1 MSVTINANSGSTNGY
16 QVNQNGIFLN
26 NNEKRSSGN
35 AIFGGNLKPLQDPV
49 EARKKQAQEK
59 AYKVVKD
66 AFANDRSVDDVIQAR
81 KDHYA
86 EMSKARDEAT
96 EQLKDITRM
105 IEESEEERP
114 DLVDQANKF
123 RKDIE
128 DANKQMRDDV
138 SDVKQIRLERLKTHP
153 MIDAEKEADS
163 ILDAANDDIKG
174 MLIQDAVDNID
185 KKQEENEEKAK
196 DASEEKKEKD
206 EQLEAAE
213 EKRAVQEAL
222 ILRTKEAIEEA
233 KSVQK
238 RNEAPDMEMEDMI
251 DLTKITT
258 SGSGKDVKQSL
269 DDIKSSMKVLE
280 ADLKGIKVD
289 QEA

>member
-26 NNEKRSSGN
+26 NKEKRSAEN
-35 AIFGGNLKPLQDPV
+35 TIFGGNLKPLQDPV

-59 AYKVVKD
+59 AYQVVKD
-66 AFANDRSVDDVIQAR
+66 AFANDRSVDDTIQAR

-96 EQLKDITRM
+96 AQLKDIQKM

-153 MIDAEKEADS
+153 MVDAEKEADS

-174 MLIQDAVDNID
+174 MLVEDAVDNID

-196 DASEEKKEKD
+196 DASDEKKEKE

>member
-26 NNEKRSSGN
+26 NKERRSAGN
-35 AIFGGNLKPLQDPV
+35 TIFGGNLKSLQDPV

-59 AYKVVKD
+59 AYKVVKE
-66 AFANDRSVDDVIQAR
+66 AFANDRFVDESIQSR
-81 KDHYA
+81 RDHYA

>member
-1 MSVTINANSGSTNGY
+1 M
-16 QVNQNGIFLN
+16 
-26 NNEKRSSGN
+26 
-35 AIFGGNLKPLQDPV
+35 

-59 AYKVVKD
+59 AYKVVKE
-66 AFANDRSVDDVIQAR
+66 AFANDRFVDESIQSR
-81 KDHYA
+81 RDHYA

>member
-1 MSVTINANSGSTNGY
+1 MSVTINANSGSTGAY

-26 NNEKRSSGN
+26 GKEKRSAGN
-35 AIFGGNLKPLQDPV
+35 TVFGGNLKPFQDPI

-59 AYKVVKD
+59 AYQVVKD
-66 AFANDRSVDDVIQAR
+66 AFENERSVDDSIQAR
-81 KDHYA
+81 KDHYE

-96 EQLKDITRM
+96 EQLKDIQKM

-114 DLVDQANKF
+114 DLIDQAKKF
-123 RKDIE
+123 QKDID

-153 MIDAEKEADS
+153 MVDAEKEADS
-163 ILDAANDDIKG
+163 ILDAANDEIKG
-174 MLIQDAVDNID
+174 MLIEDAVDNID

-196 DASEEKKEKD
+196 DASEKKKEKD
-206 EQLEAAE
+206 EQLEAVE

-222 ILRTKEAIEEA
+222 ILQTKESIEEA

-258 SGSGKDVKQSL
+258 SGDGKDIKQNL

-289 QEA
+289 KEA

>member
-1 MSVTINANSGSTNGY
+1 
-16 QVNQNGIFLN
+16 
-26 NNEKRSSGN
+26 
-35 AIFGGNLKPLQDPV
+35 
-49 EARKKQAQEK
+49 
-59 AYKVVKD
+59 
-66 AFANDRSVDDVIQAR
+66 
-81 KDHYA
+81 
-86 EMSKARDEAT
+86 MSKARDEAT
-96 EQLKDITRM
+96 EQLKDIMRM

-163 ILDAANDDIKG
+163 ILDVANDDIKG
-174 MLIQDAVDNID
+174 MLIEDAVDNID

-196 DASEEKKEKD
+196 DASDEKKEKE

>member
-1 MSVTINANSGSTNGY
+1 MSVTINANSGSTGAY

-26 NNEKRSSGN
+26 GKEKRSAGN
-35 AIFGGNLKPLQDPV
+35 TVFGGNLKPFQDPI

-59 AYKVVKD
+59 AYQVVKD
-66 AFANDRSVDDVIQAR
+66 AFENERSVDDSIQAR
-81 KDHYA
+81 KDHYE

-96 EQLKDITRM
+96 EQLKDIQKM

-114 DLVDQANKF
+114 DLIDQAKKF
-123 RKDIE
+123 QKDID

-153 MIDAEKEADS
+153 MVDAEKEADS
-163 ILDAANDDIKG
+163 ILDAANDEIKG
-174 MLIQDAVDNID
+174 MLIEDAVDNID

-196 DASEEKKEKD
+196 DASEKKKEKD
-206 EQLEAAE
+206 EQLEAVE

-222 ILRTKEAIEEA
+222 ILQTKESIEEA

-258 SGSGKDVKQSL
+258 SGGGKDIKQNL